1 MRFRKA
7 KAEPHRCSSRPLIA
21 SVGPMDAPGSVEV
34 GQDVV
39 GASVPTLSWT
49 QPGQA
54 GCREVVE
61 TARRHAGNLARHG
74 PPRKVVQVMVHLD
87 SPLSRSSMGSAC
99 DQRLDASEWDV
110 FPGHRDSS

>member
-54 GCREVVE
+54 GS
-61 TARRHAGNLARHG
+61 L
-74 PPRKVVQVMVHLD
+74 
-87 SPLSRSSMGSAC
+87 GSALHHGIPQNC
-99 DQRLDASEWDV
+99 WAMLVKRL
-110 FPGHRDSS
+110 